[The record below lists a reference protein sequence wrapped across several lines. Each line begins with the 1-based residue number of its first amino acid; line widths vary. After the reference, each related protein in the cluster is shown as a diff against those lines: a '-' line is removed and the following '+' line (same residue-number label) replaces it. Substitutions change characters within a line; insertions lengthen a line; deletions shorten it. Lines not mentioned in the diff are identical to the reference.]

1 MDIKYSNY
9 NKPNDR
15 VRQLQYQLNNISD
28 CHSLNWEHLKED
40 GIYGKRSATIIK
52 KFINWHQQMS
62 LATDGQGLPVLT
74 DALFSEVKRAYD
86 NRPLASWSQPILKPP
101 IATPADPNAYKR
113 MLEAHPS
120 QAAIQSGIVPPP
132 FDKLGDSVF
141 ALVESFHNELQLIR
155 DLKNWEPERIIK
167 WYRDKGNPK
176 IKAIK
181 ESFDRIVKSTDEY
194 RANHV
199 AQMGESMNKY
209 KKTVQSAY
217 PIGERFDRWLKE
229 ADIGKRVDAFMKGKG
244 GDILKGVAKP
254 VKKLWDL
261 KDIIGD
267 LCILAYL
274 IITGEPVDDLW
285 WSRFEKNLYKFID
298 SLIGTLLGALCVAGL
313 VAVGVL
319 AGPATLVAGLIGLVV
334 AIVFGLVCD
343 GFDFSPTKFF
353 MELIGKNILKSL
365 GNTRRTRPVVSM
377 IMPFGLR

>member
-9 NKPNDR
+9 NKPDDR

-40 GIYGKRSATIIK
+40 GIYGKRSASVVK
-52 KFINWHQQMS
+52 KFVNWHRQMS

-74 DALFSEVKRAYD
+74 DALFSEVKKAYD
-86 NRPLASWSQPILKPP
+86 NRPVASWSQPILKSP

-120 QAAIQSGIVPPP
+120 QVVIQSGIVPPP

-141 ALVESFHNELQLIR
+141 ALVESFYNELQLVR

-181 ESFDRIVKSTDEY
+181 EDFDRLVKSANEF

-209 KKTVQSAY
+209 NKTVQSAY
-217 PIGERFDRWLKE
+217 PIGARFEKWLKE
-229 ADIGKRVDAFMKGKG
+229 ADIGKRVDNFMKGKG

-254 VKKLWDL
+254 VKKLWEL
-261 KDIIGD
+261 KDIIFD
-267 LCILAYL
+267 LCTLAYL
-274 IITGEPVDDLW
+274 IITGEPVDKVW
-285 WSRFEKNLYKFID
+285 WSHFETDLYKFID
-298 SLIGTLLGALCVAGL
+298 SLIASLLGALCVAGL
-313 VAVGVL
+313 VAAGVL
-319 AGPATLVAGLIGLVV
+319 AGPATLVAGIIGLVV
-334 AIVFGLVCD
+334 AIIFGLICD
-343 GFDFSPTKFF
+343 GFDFSPIKFF
-353 MELIGKNILKSL
+353 MELIGKDILKTL
-365 GNTRRTRPVVSM
+365 ANPRKTRPIVSM
-377 IMPFGLR
+377 IMPIGIR